1 MGNINFVSVL
11 SQHIN
16 FYDFIPNTTKD
27 KKEQKIYYFCY
38 RNNFPIPLLNG
49 ATNDISWGCMIRTGQ
64 MMICETL
71 QRIEKIRNKVKNIPE
86 LFFDDPSASFS
97 IHNITMY
104 GAKNNIAVG
113 NWFSPT
119 ALSLTLEQLVNN
131 NSIVSDHVNL
141 LLSRDGIVYGNKV
154 NEILDSD
161 KCCLLLVP
169 VMFGMEDINQ
179 LYYHQIK
186 QLLQHKSSAGF
197 IGGKQKKSLYLSSI
211 QNDKVEYFD
220 PHVIK
225 PAFLS
230 LDDDNQS
237 NILSGFIELAD
248 LNSSMLLC
256 FLIKSKEEF
265 DEWYNEITAI
275 DNAIVCIEEE
285 EKERKEE
292 NQDRYT
298 DSDDVISFE

>member
-1 MGNINFVSVL
+1 MGNINFASVL

-16 FYDFIPNTTKD
+16 FYNYILNTIKD
-27 KKEQKIYYFCY
+27 KNDNAHYFCY
-38 RNNFPIPLLNG
+38 RNKFPTPLLNG
-49 ATNDISWGCMIRTGQ
+49 ATNDVGWGCMIRTGQ

-71 QRIEKIRNKVKNIPE
+71 QRIEKIANKVKNIPE

-131 NSIVSDHVNL
+131 NSIVGDCINV
-141 LLSRDGIVYGNKV
+141 LLSRDGIIYKDKV
-154 NEILDSD
+154 DEILSNN

-169 VMFGMEDINQ
+169 VMFGMEDIDK

-186 QLLQHKSSAGF
+186 QLLQHKLSVGF
-197 IGGKQKKSLYLSSI
+197 IGGKQNKSLYLVSI
-211 QNDKVEYFD
+211 QDDKIEYLD
-220 PHVIK
+220 PHLIK

-230 LDDDNQS
+230 LDNDNQS
-237 NILSGFIELAD
+237 KILRGFIELTN
-248 LNSSMLLC
+248 LNPSMLLC
-256 FLIKSKEEF
+256 FLIKSREEF
-265 DEWYNEITAI
+265 YEFDNEICAI
-275 DNAIVCIEEE
+275 DNAIISVE
-285 EKERKEE
+285 EKE
-292 NQDRYT
+292 QDHSI
-298 DSDDVISFE
+298 DIDDVMSF